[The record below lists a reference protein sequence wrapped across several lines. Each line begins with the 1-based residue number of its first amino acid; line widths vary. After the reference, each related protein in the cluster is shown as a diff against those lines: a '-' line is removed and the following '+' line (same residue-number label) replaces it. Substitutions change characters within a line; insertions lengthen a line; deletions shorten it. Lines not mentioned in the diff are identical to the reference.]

1 MPDSADREKNLQ
13 SILQSPSYRVAY
25 TDVDFLT
32 GPRMRAARMEL
43 EFLKPELAF
52 QDENIQST
60 IVVFGSTRI
69 VEPDEARRRLA
80 NARARLAESP
90 GEARCSG
97 ASSRPSGCW
106 RRAAITRR
114 RGSSL
119 AWLPRRPATTGRVN
133 LRF

>member
-90 GEARCSG
+90 GDATLAAERRPGRAAAGEEPLLRGG
-97 ASSRPSGCW
+97 AGVLPPGCRVGRQ
-106 RRAAITRR
+106 RRAE
-114 RGSSL
+114 
-119 AWLPRRPATTGRVN
+119 
-133 LRF
+133 